1 MDDEIILSEVDVV
14 REMRFMH
21 QADMCRMERANRRVW
36 IVAIIL
42 AILLFASNAIWLLT
56 DVGYQEEQTIE
67 AAQKGNGSYFVSGG
81 GINYGLSEGQNNND

>member
-42 AILLFASNAIWLLT
+42 AILLFASNAIWLFT
-56 DVGYQEEQTIE
+56 DVGYQETQTIE
-67 AAQKGNGSYFVSGG
+67 ATQDGYVTNLVGG
-81 GINYGLSEGQNNND
+81 GDINYGADG

>member
-42 AILLFASNAIWLLT
+42 AILLFASNAIWLFT
-56 DVGYQEEQTIE
+56 DVGYQETQTIE
-67 AAQKGNGSYFVSGG
+67 ATQDGYGTNLVGG
-81 GINYGLSEGQNNND
+81 GDINYGADG